1 MWIQFWAIQVPQN
14 DLIKSNHFGLTGIAI
29 SSLGIGI
36 AKFLPWIALS
46 SGIVIIGIGVA
57 KAFGKTILLNIP
69 SPRGF
74 FYNRSSNDGKEIGYP
89 NFFLFGMGYSI
100 ASLSCTL
107 PLFLLV
113 VFQGLSTGGIME
125 GSIVF
130 LTYALGMGSVMIA
143 ISIAISASN
152 QTFVRYL
159 RKLAP
164 KMNIITSLVLILAG
178 IYLIYYNLVIGKLL
192 A

>member
-1 MWIQFWAIQVPQN
+1 M
-14 DLIKSNHFGLTGIAI
+14 
-29 SSLGIGI
+29 
-36 AKFLPWIALS
+36 
-46 SGIVIIGIGVA
+46 IIGIGVA